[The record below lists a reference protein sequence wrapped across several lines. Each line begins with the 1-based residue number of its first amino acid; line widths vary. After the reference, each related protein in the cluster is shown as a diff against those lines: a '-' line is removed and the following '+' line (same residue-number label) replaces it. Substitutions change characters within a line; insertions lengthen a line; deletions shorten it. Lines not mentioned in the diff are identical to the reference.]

1 MDCQAAALCL
11 SAAWAKARCVGPLS
25 ATVRHMT
32 HAGWWVAPGMPL
44 HEGDRVPRVYHWP
57 MLFETLG
64 SARDMGRLNDILG
77 VLIRHGFGDSVRRL
91 GLADSLEQAGH
102 ALHWD
107 HAADLARI
115 DPPVQVRLALE
126 ELGPTFVK
134 LGQILAGRADVF
146 GPAYITEFEKLQSRV
161 PPVPMSVL
169 RPQLCEDLGGEPETV
184 FARFDVEP
192 LAAASIAQVHRA
204 QLHDGTEVIVKIRRP
219 GITQTIEADLRLLA
233 RLAAVVEAE
242 LPAVKPYRPQQLVR
256 ELARSL
262 KRELD
267 LASECRQAE
276 RIATNMAEL
285 TWIVVPRV
293 HWAYTSERVNV
304 QDHVDGVPGYALD
317 RLTAPAFN
325 RPLLAQRGAQAVL
338 KMIVEDGLFHADP
351 HPGNVFYL
359 EGNRIAFI
367 DFGMVGRLSVRR
379 RDEMLALLLGLV
391 ERQPQTV
398 ADVLLDWAGDAH
410 GVNLGALETEI
421 EDFLDQYHGAPL
433 AELNLGQML
442 TDVTT
447 ILREHQL
454 GLPSD
459 MALLIKAFITLEG
472 MGRSLDPTFHM
483 TSEALPLLKK
493 VVRGRY
499 QPKVIAERAWQTLRR
514 TLAVAEQ
521 LPHDVSRLLRNARR
535 GRLQVGIDLAH
546 LKRVGDQL
554 DRSANRLAMA
564 LVIAALI
571 IGSSIVMTVQGG
583 PTLMGLPAFGLLG
596 FMGAVVGGLWLVRA
610 IWRSGRG
617 RDHGEED

>member
-1 MDCQAAALCL
+1 
-11 SAAWAKARCVGPLS
+11 
-25 ATVRHMT
+25 
-32 HAGWWVAPGMPL
+32 
-44 HEGDRVPRVYHWP
+44 
-57 MLFETLG
+57 MLIETLG
-64 SARDMGRLNDILG
+64 AARDMGRLNDILG

-91 GLADSLEQAGH
+91 GLADRLAQAGH
-102 ALHWD
+102 VLHWES
-107 HAADLARI
+107 AADLARI
-115 DPPVQVRLALE
+115 EPPVQVRLALE

-134 LGQILAGRADVF
+134 LGQILAGRADLF
-146 GPAYITEFEKLQSRV
+146 GPAYISEFEKLHSRV
-161 PPVPMSVL
+161 PPVPMDEL
-169 RPQLCEDLGGEPETV
+169 RSQLCEDLGGEPETV
-184 FARFDVEP
+184 FARFDAQP

-204 QLHDGTEVIVKIRRP
+204 QLQDGTEVIVKIRRP
-219 GITQTIEADLRLLA
+219 GIDQIIDADLRLLA
-233 RLAAVVEAE
+233 RLAMVVEAE
-242 LPAVKPYRPQQLVR
+242 MPAFKPYRPQQLVR

-267 LASECRQAE
+267 LANECRQAE
-276 RIATNMAEL
+276 RIAANMAVL
-285 TWIVVPRV
+285 PWIVVPRV
-293 HWAYTSERVNV
+293 HWAHTSERVNV
-304 QDHVDGVPGYALD
+304 QDYVDGVPGYALD
-317 RLTAPAFN
+317 QLGEQGFDRQ
-325 RPLLAQRGAQAVL
+325 LLAQRGAQAVL

-359 EGNRIAFI
+359 PGNRIAFI
-367 DFGMVGRLSVRR
+367 DFGMVGRLTVRR

-398 ADVLLDWAGDAH
+398 ADVLLDWAGDDQ
-410 GVNLGALETEI
+410 GVNLDSLETEI

-433 AELNLGQML
+433 ADLNLGQML
-442 TDVTT
+442 ADVTT
-447 ILREHQL
+447 MLREHGL

-472 MGRSLDPTFHM
+472 MGRSLDPAYHM
-483 TSEALPLLKK
+483 TGEALPLLKK

-499 QPKVIAERAWQTLRR
+499 QPKVVAERAWQTVRR

-535 GRLQVGIDLAH
+535 GRLHVGIELAH

-583 PTLMGLPAFGLLG
+583 PTLFGLPAFGFLG
-596 FMGAVVGGLWLVRA
+596 FTGAVLGGLWLVRA

-617 RDHGEED
+617 RDHGKED